1 MVAYPSVMSCDVRI
15 HAIET
20 CCIAAGRAQAPRRCL
35 GAGAWGQWTPAR
47 RLEACGAPSPEK
59 CFGKKVALA

>member
-20 CCIAAGRAQAPRRCL
+20 CCIAAGRAQTGAKRRYRAG
-35 GAGAWGQWTPAR
+35 GAGPG
-47 RLEACGAPSPEK
+47 
-59 CFGKKVALA
+59 VV